1 MFYDH
6 AKVYIKGG
14 DGGNG
19 IVAFRREKY
28 IPEGGPAGG
37 DGGNGANVVFIGDEG
52 LTTLVDFKYK
62 RHYKADR
69 GDHGLGKNQH
79 GKNAENLVIRV
90 PLGTLVRN
98 AETKALIA
106 DITVPGQEVAIARGG
121 RGGKGN
127 SRFASAHD
135 KAPAYSE
142 KGEPGEELWV
152 ELELKLLADVGLI
165 GYPNAGK
172 STLIAKVSAAR
183 PKIANYPFTT
193 ITPNLGV
200 VSVGE
205 KSFVVAD
212 VPGLIEGAHTGTGL
226 GHKFLRH
233 VERTRVLVHV
243 LDMAG
248 TDGRQPWDDFEII
261 NQELALYNPLIA
273 QRPQIIAAN
282 KMDMPESEE
291 NLRIMQEKYADKY
304 TFFPIS
310 ALTGDGVNLLLY
322 KIVEM
327 LDTLPIEPPAPVED
341 RLLITLPTEEEMR
354 VTLEDDVYVV
364 RSKEIERIVAM
375 TDINNDAAVERLQRI
390 MGHMEVEKKLKEHGV
405 QLGSTVRIGKMEFE
419 FYE

>member
-1 MFYDH
+1 MFYDY

-28 IPEGGPAGG
+28 VPEGGPAGG
-37 DGGNGANVVFIGDEG
+37 DGGKGADIVFIGDEG

-79 GKNAENLVIRV
+79 GKSAEDLVIRV
-90 PLGTLVRN
+90 PLGTIVRN
-98 AETKALIA
+98 ADNKALIA
-106 DITVPGQEVAIARGG
+106 DITVPGQEVTIAHGG

-135 KAPAYSE
+135 KAPLYSE
-142 KGEPGEELWV
+142 KGEPGDELWI

-172 STLIAKVSAAR
+172 STLISKVSAAR

-212 VPGLIEGAHTGTGL
+212 MPGLIEGAHDGTGL

-233 VERTRVLVHV
+233 VERTRILVHL

-248 TDGRQPWDDFEII
+248 TDGRLPWDDFEVI
-261 NQELALYNPLIA
+261 NQELALYNPLLA

-282 KMDMPESEE
+282 KMDMPESQE

-304 TFFPIS
+304 IFFPIS

-322 KIVEM
+322 KIVDM
-327 LDTLPIEPPAPVED
+327 LDTLPIEPPAPVDD
-341 RLLITLPTEEEMR
+341 RLLVTLPMEEEMK
-354 VTLEDDVYVV
+354 VTLEDGVYVV
-364 RSKEIERIVAM
+364 RAKEIERIVHM

-390 MGHMEVEKKLKEHGV
+390 MGHMEVEKQLKEHGV
-405 QLGSTVRIGKMEFE
+405 KLGSTVRIGKMEFE